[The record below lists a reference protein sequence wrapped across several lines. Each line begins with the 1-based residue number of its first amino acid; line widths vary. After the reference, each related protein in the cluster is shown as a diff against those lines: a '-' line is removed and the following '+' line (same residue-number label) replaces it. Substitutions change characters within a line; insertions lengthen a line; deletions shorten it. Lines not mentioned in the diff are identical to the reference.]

1 MARVVP
7 LFLLMSLLVCA
18 GASPVALRP
27 GDPALDGKDHLLS
40 DTDFHAIVAV
50 ARAFLQRK
58 APWYT
63 ARRVH
68 VISPAKAEVYLNPI
82 DEYGYENGPLDVE
95 RTKDGWKVI
104 GGIPERVI
112 VTDLTRRCSQPL
124 AGATCTFNFMKNFT
138 QFTALAAASGG

>member
-1 MARVVP
+1 MPRFVP
-7 LFLLMSLLVCA
+7 LLLLVSLA
-18 GASPVALRP
+18 VSVAASPVVLRP
-27 GDPALDGKDHLLS
+27 GDPALDGKDNLLS
-40 DTDFHAIVAV
+40 DADFHAIVAA

-68 VISPAKAEVYLNPI
+68 VISPKKVEVYLNPI
-82 DEYGYENGPLDVE
+82 DEYGYENGPIDVE

-112 VTDLTRRCSQPL
+112 VTDLTKRSSQPL
-124 AGATCTFNFMKNFT
+124 AVPLSHFI
-138 QFTALAAASGG
+138 

>member
-1 MARVVP
+1 MPRFVP
-7 LFLLMSLLVCA
+7 LLLLMSIAASVA
-18 GASPVALRP
+18 ASPVVLRP

-40 DTDFHAIVAV
+40 DPDFHAIVAV
-50 ARAFLQRK
+50 VRAFLQRK

-68 VISPAKAEVYLNPI
+68 VISPSKVEVYLNPI

-112 VTDLTRRCSQPL
+112 VTDLTNRWSQPPAVVL
-124 AGATCTFNFMKNFT
+124 RK
-138 QFTALAAASGG
+138 LRVER